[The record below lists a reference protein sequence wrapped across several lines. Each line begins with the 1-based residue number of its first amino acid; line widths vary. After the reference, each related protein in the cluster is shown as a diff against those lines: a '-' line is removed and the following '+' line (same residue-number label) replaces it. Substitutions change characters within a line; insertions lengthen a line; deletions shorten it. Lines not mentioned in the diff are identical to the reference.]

1 MASNNPTS
9 SAFTMTEAA
18 PLTLNGD
25 RCMFCNDSDTA
36 ESINS
41 FGVSRRH
48 PMPTVIVG
56 GRNTSVIPIQSMVL
70 SVITTFGSSPH
81 GNASSG

>member
-1 MASNNPTS
+1 MASNNPIS

-25 RCMFCNDSDTA
+25 RPTFCNDSDTA

-56 GRNTSVIPIQSMVL
+56 GRSTSVTPRQSMVL
-70 SVITTFGSSPH
+70 SVMTTFGSSPH

>member
-1 MASNNPTS
+1 MASNNPIS
-9 SAFTMTEAA
+9 STFTMTEAA

-25 RCMFCNDSDTA
+25 RFMFCNDSDTA

-48 PMPTVIVG
+48 PIPTVIVG
-56 GRNTSVIPIQSMVL
+56 GRNTSVTPIQSMIL

>member
-1 MASNNPTS
+1 MASNRPTS

-25 RCMFCNDSDTA
+25 RFTLCNDSATA

-56 GRNTSVIPIQSMVL
+56 GRNTSVTPMQSMVL

>member
-1 MASNNPTS
+1 MASNNPIS

-25 RCMFCNDSDTA
+25 RFMFCNDSETA

-56 GRNTSVIPIQSMVL
+56 GRNTSVTPTQSMVL

-81 GNASSG
+81 GNAFSG

>member
-1 MASNNPTS
+1 MASNKPTS

-25 RCMFCNDSDTA
+25 RFIFCNDSDTA

-41 FGVSRRH
+41 FVVSRRH

-56 GRNTSVIPIQSMVL
+56 GRNTSVTPMQSMIL
-70 SVITTFGSSPH
+70 SVITTFGSFPH